1 MAAEIRAAQS
11 SQRPERYLPTGPG
24 MGEVKWID
32 VDGIRTRYFDEG
44 SGEPIVMIHGV
55 QMGATGGA
63 SSAGT
68 WEMNLP
74 VLARHHNAIAFDKL
88 GQGYTDNPKSDAD
101 YTMHAIVQH
110 AIGLL
115 DRLGKK
121 PYHLVGHSRGGY
133 IVTRIAM
140 ERPDL
145 VKTLIPVSSGTL
157 SPGPTRTHLV
167 HKNQPEPRLSRE
179 SIRWYCERYSYN
191 PKIVTEEWMDAA
203 VAIASSEKNKVAIR
217 KMSDE
222 GLLKKQYLPQLARQK
237 AEVLRFLIEKGVH
250 CPTLIMW
257 GWNDPAALV
266 QNGMQLIEL
275 FMKNQRRTEV
285 RILNKSGHF
294 VMREQAA
301 SFNRAIDAFV
311 KANA

>member
-1 MAAEIRAAQS
+1 MALETATARV
-11 SQRPERYLPTGPG
+11 ERYLPFGPG
-24 MGEVKWID
+24 MGEEKWID

-44 SGEPIVMIHGV
+44 HGEPIVMIHGV
-55 QMGATGGA
+55 QMGSTSGA
-63 SSAGT
+63 SSART
-68 WEMNLP
+68 WELNLP

-88 GQGYTDNPKSDAD
+88 GQGYTDLPKSDAD

-145 VKTLIPVSSGTL
+145 VKTLVPVSSGTL
-157 SPGPTRTHLV
+157 SPGQTRTHLV

-179 SIRWYCERYSYN
+179 SIRWYAERYSYN
-191 PKIVTEEWMDAA
+191 PKIVTEEWLDGSY
-203 VAIASSEKNKVAIR
+203 AIASSEKNKIAVR
-217 KMSDE
+217 KMTDE
-222 GLLKKQYLPQLARQK
+222 GLMKKQFLPQMVRQT
-237 AEVLRFLIEKGVH
+237 AEVHRFLLTKGVH
-250 CPTLIMW
+250 CPTLIVW

-266 QNGMQLIEL
+266 ANGLQLIEL
-275 FMKNQRRTEV
+275 FMKHQRETEV
-285 RILNKSGHF
+285 RFFNWSGHF

-301 SFNRAIDAFV
+301 AFNRMLDAFV
-311 KANA
+311 KAHSKAD